1 MTAALMYHDVVPAG
15 AEDTSGFPGR
25 DAALYKVT
33 PEQFDEH
40 LEAIRHLFPTGAGA
54 PRAPQRRCRVGDAA
68 SSARPDADTSPRTS
82 LSSARCGRRRSS
94 SDLPTITFDD
104 GGASALTAAD
114 ALERHGFT
122 GHFFITANYIG
133 TRGFVTA
140 QNLRE
145 LRGRGHVIGSHSC
158 SHPLRMGHC
167 SWPQVLDEWTR
178 SRSMLSGILGEDV
191 EVASVPGGDFAPQVA
206 EAAARAG
213 FARLFTSEPTL
224 DARHA
229 FGLTL
234 LGRFTIQ
241 RWTTADSAAALAA
254 GEWLACARQAVV
266 WNAKKISKRL
276 GGERYLQLRKLLLRH
291 GDEVRWG
298 DRAV

>member
-1 MTAALMYHDVVPAG
+1 MTVLMYHDVVPAG

-33 PEQFDEH
+33 PELFGSH
-40 LEAIRHLFPTGAGA
+40 LEAIHQLFCTGGGA
-54 PRAPQRRCRVGDAA
+54 PPPPRT
-68 SSARPDADTSPRTS
+68 DADTSPRTS

-114 ALERHGFT
+114 ALERHGFI

-133 TRGFVTA
+133 TRGFVTGPH
-140 QNLRE
+140 LRE

-158 SHPLRMGHC
+158 SHPLRIGHC

-178 SRSMLSGILGEDV
+178 SRSMLSEMLGEDV
-191 EVASVPGGDFAPQVA
+191 HIASVPGGDFAPQVA

-213 FARLFTSEPTL
+213 FTRLFTSEPTL
-224 DARHA
+224 EARHA

-241 RWTTADSAAALAA
+241 RWTTPDTAAALAA
-254 GEWLACARQAVV
+254 GEWLPCARQAVV

-291 GDEVRWG
+291 GDDVRWG